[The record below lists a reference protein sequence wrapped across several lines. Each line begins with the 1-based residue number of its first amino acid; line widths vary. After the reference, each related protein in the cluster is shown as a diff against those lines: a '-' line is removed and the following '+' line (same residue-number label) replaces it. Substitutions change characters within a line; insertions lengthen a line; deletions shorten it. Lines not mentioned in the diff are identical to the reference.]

1 MMIKLAPSI
10 LGADF
15 GNLEEEI
22 KKTNESGCDWIHL
35 DIMDGHLVP
44 NISFGPAI
52 IKYVRSK
59 SDLFLDSHLM
69 ISNPEKYLE
78 VYAEA
83 GSDLIVIH
91 YEIEHDKIPLLK
103 KIKKMGKKAGISI
116 NPHTTFEAVEDIMEY
131 CDLILIM
138 TVHPGFAGQKFMA
151 QVVPKIRQAR
161 EFIDSNNMDIE
172 IEVDGGV
179 SLKTAQKVINAG
191 ADILVAGSAF
201 YKSGDYRE
209 FTQKMKELA
218 GKS

>member
-1 MMIKLAPSI
+1 MIKLAPSI

-15 GNLEEEI
+15 GHLEEEI
-22 KKTNESGCDWIHL
+22 IKTNESGCDWIHL

-44 NISFGPAI
+44 NISFGPEI
-52 IKYVRSK
+52 VKYVKSK

-103 KIKKMGKKAGISI
+103 KIRKLGRKAGVSM
-116 NPHTTFEAVEDIMEY
+116 NPHTPFEAILDILEY

-138 TVHPGFAGQKFMA
+138 TVHPGFAGQKFMG

-161 EFIDSNNMDIE
+161 EYIDSNKLDIE

-179 SLKTAQKVINAG
+179 SLKTAKKVIDAG

-201 YKSGDYRE
+201 YKSGNYRK
-209 FTQKMKELA
+209 FTQKIKDLA
-218 GKS
+218 EKS

>member
-1 MMIKLAPSI
+1 
-10 LGADF
+10 
-15 GNLEEEI
+15 
-22 KKTNESGCDWIHL
+22 
-35 DIMDGHLVP
+35 
-44 NISFGPAI
+44 
-52 IKYVRSK
+52 
-59 SDLFLDSHLM
+59 M
-69 ISNPEKYLE
+69 ISNPDKYLE
-78 VYAEA
+78 IYAEA

-103 KIKKMGKKAGISI
+103 KIRKLGKKAGISI
-116 NPHTTFEAVEDIMEY
+116 NPHTPFEAVEDIMEY

-161 EFIDSNNMDIE
+161 EFIDSNNLDIE

-179 SLKTAQKVINAG
+179 SLKTAQKVIDAG
-191 ADILVAGSAF
+191 AEILVAGSAF

>member
-1 MMIKLAPSI
+1 MIKLAPSI

-15 GNLEEEI
+15 GHLEDEI
-22 KKTNESGCDWIHL
+22 IKTNESGCEWIHL

-52 IKYVRSK
+52 IKYIDTR

-69 ISNPEKYLE
+69 IANPEKYLE

-83 GSDLIVIH
+83 GSDLMTIH
-91 YEIEHDKIPLLK
+91 YEIEMDTIPLLK
-103 KIKKMGKKAGISI
+103 RIRGLGYKAGLSI
-116 NPHTTFEAVEDIMEY
+116 NPLTPFEAITNLMEY
-131 CDLILIM
+131 CDLLLIM
-138 TVHPGFAGQKFMA
+138 TVHPGFAGQKFMG

-161 EFIDSNNMDIE
+161 EFIDSNGLQTE
-172 IEVDGGV
+172 IEVDGGIGI
-179 SLKTAQKVINAG
+179 KTAPEVIAAG

-209 FTQKMKELA
+209 FVEKIKTL
-218 GKS
+218 